1 MFRTLPTEHR
11 PYKAPAILPGLKP
24 QALPYPAKLIA
35 RRYNVHPRLAGVVA
49 ELVGYAVA
57 EAEAR
62 DR

>member
-1 MFRTLPTEHR
+1 MSHTVPFEARL
-11 PYKAPAILPGLKP
+11 YKASAILPSLDP
-24 QALPYPAKLIA
+24 QNLPYPAKLIA

-62 DR
+62 GR